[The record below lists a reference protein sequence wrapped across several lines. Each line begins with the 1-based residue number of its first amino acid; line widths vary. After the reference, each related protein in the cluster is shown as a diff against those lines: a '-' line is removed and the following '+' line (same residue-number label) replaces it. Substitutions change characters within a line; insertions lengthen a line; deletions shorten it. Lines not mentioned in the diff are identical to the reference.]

1 MNSDEIIAVAADV
14 ANILDIPMKR
24 IDLISK
30 HLGRK
35 IPTTTILHTQD
46 HMLWIDAHYIAVDG
60 IGETDVLYIYISREH
75 INEELYTAIELC
87 EGSETLADYSLY
99 DNIACQLTAAKKQ
112 MDAAGTDFFL
122 CEQYE
127 EIIRGNI
134 K

>member
-1 MNSDEIIAVAADV
+1 MDNEKIIAIAADV
-14 ANILDIPMKR
+14 ASILDIQMKR

-46 HMLWIDAHYIAVDG
+46 HMMWIDAHYIAVDG
-60 IGETDVLYIYISREH
+60 IGETDILYIYISREH
-75 INEELYTAIELC
+75 ITEELRSVIKLREN
-87 EGSETLADYSLY
+87 SESLADYSLY
-99 DNIACQLTAAKKQ
+99 DNIATQLIAAVKQ
-112 MDAAGTDFFL
+112 MDATGTDFFL
-122 CEQYE
+122 NEQYE

>member
-1 MNSDEIIAVAADV
+1 MDNEKIIAVAANV
-14 ANILDIPMKR
+14 ARLLDIPMKR

-30 HLGRK
+30 HLNRK
-35 IPTTTILHTQD
+35 IPTTTILHTQE

-60 IGETDVLYIYISREH
+60 IGETGLLYIYISREH
-75 INEELYTAIELC
+75 ITEELRSVIKLRES
-87 EGSETLADYSLY
+87 SENLADYNLY
-99 DNIACQLTAAKKQ
+99 DNIVTQLIAALKH

-122 CEQYE
+122 NEGYE